1 MDNLN
6 LINDLKD
13 KKDEIKKLKSI
24 ILELYGIIKY
34 TNEYQDIKLINLIA
48 GIYTLLMEE
57 LDLI

>member
-48 GIYTLLMEE
+48 GIYTLLMKE

>member
-13 KKDEIKKLKSI
+13 KNDEIKKLKSI

-48 GIYTLLMEE
+48 GIYTLLMKE